1 MPHAALNAL
10 VSARRAAHLRSARRE
25 ARRAA
30 AHALRGEAL
39 TRVPQRL
46 LPSIAPHFVPKLAP
60 KFAPRL
66 APIVALLFAASPYL
80 ASAQA
85 GPQPAANAAT
95 PAAQAAQLLSAAR
108 MWEGK
113 NRPDIARGLVQ
124 KALLFD
130 PQQPDALA
138 LLGEIEL
145 RSNRPA
151 EAAKILAQLK
161 KVAPNASAT
170 KELDDAYRVATS
182 GKMEMAQIR
191 LLAAAGKSEEA
202 SARLLK
208 LFPNGAPAGDL
219 AGDYYRILAGTTAG
233 RAQAIGELRTR
244 VKQNPNDPRLAL
256 ILGDLLTDRADTR
269 MEGLNL
275 IYHVYQR
282 QDSNRAFALE
292 LWRRALASAGHDDPA
307 YYVWYLRYL
316 QEVPDDSDAKQTV
329 ADLGKKLGAK
339 GQAQAQALAQ
349 NPSAVIS
356 APPAT
361 AAGNARASTQARA
374 RPPGPGAADR
384 ARGLAQLDRG
394 DLKDAETSL
403 QSAQRANPNDGET
416 IGALGLVRL
425 REGRHDEARE
435 LFARALK
442 LDPDNAGKWRS
453 LEKTAAIWGTIAKA
467 REANS
472 QGKPEEAETL
482 AREALK
488 LDPGNTTASD
498 ILGNALI
505 AQKKWPEAEA
515 VLRPLVNAPK
525 PDMDALRGLVTVLRE
540 TGRASE
546 IEPLIA
552 ATTPR
557 VSGSSAEQKQLRAE
571 LLSIQADQLLADN
584 RKSPAI
590 AKLEEAVR
598 LTPDDAWT
606 RFRLARQYRDL
617 GLPALGR
624 QVMEDGL
631 KVSQAPDMR
640 YATALYL
647 NSVDDVDAA
656 AAQLDAVPEAQRS
669 EGMRQLMGNLAAQKK
684 IAQARQLIAQG
695 KEDEAR
701 ALLDSAAADANAAND
716 PQMLATVGREWIA
729 IGEPD
734 RGLKL
739 VQDWLAAHPDDPAA
753 NGARVR
759 YGELLAAANR
769 DDAWANWIDATR
781 DQPGITDEQKASL
794 DDQELRLVARETDRQ
809 IEAGDLTGA
818 RHTLDAVPDRL
829 KTTKR
834 WLLEDVDLRE
844 AKGDYKGAM
853 ASAQKVLVTQPDD
866 ADARL
871 AVARM
876 LERVG
881 RDREAADMVRAVLA
895 DTAENDI
902 DTRLAVARR
911 FTALG
916 LNDEASAVVE
926 PLREQYPDNPD
937 ITIQA
942 GRVAQARGNY
952 NEAASLYRTS
962 RTQEVAEGT
971 QPDAD
976 GTTSAGRALQSL
988 EDRKQ
993 GQVATGW
1000 YQSNLSGDPGIS
1012 ELHATEVPVYVRIPD
1027 GYTGHYFFHADTVYL
1042 NAGTLPGNDL
1052 DIAYKY
1058 GKIAALGNAGL
1069 GSVNETA
1076 TGVALAAGYEFSGA
1090 NNSWRADIGSTP
1102 VGFPITSVLGGI
1114 QYRHDFP
1121 SGSSL
1126 ALDVSRRPVTA
1137 SLVSYAGGID
1147 PVTGEKWGGVV
1158 RNGFTA
1164 RGAQDFGP
1172 GTIFTSIGFGLLTG
1186 TNVETNQE
1194 FKVRSG
1200 YDWSVFKRPDQIVSS
1215 GLTLNYWKYSKNE
1228 HNYTFGN
1235 GGYYSPQS
1243 YFSVSIPLDWTGRY
1257 KKLSWE
1263 IDGSVGMSFTNENE
1277 SPFYPTR
1284 PGLQAQALAF
1294 MSANDLGSPFFGGG
1308 SGGGFS
1314 YAVEAAAEYRVT
1326 EHFVVGGRFRLD
1338 RSRDYA
1344 PNVGVL
1350 YLRYFFSPQKG
1361 PVPFPPRPVVPY
1373 SAY

>member
-10 VSARRAAHLRSARRE
+10 ASARRGARARSARRE
-25 ARRAA
+25 ARRLAA
-30 AHALRGEAL
+30 CALPGLASPG
-39 TRVPQRL
+39 TPPSRL
-46 LPSIAPHFVPKLAP
+46 LPNIAPL
-60 KFAPRL
+60 
-66 APIVALLFAASPYL
+66 VALLVAASPYP
-80 ASAQA
+80 ASAQTA
-85 GPQPAANAAT
+85 PQPAANAAT
-95 PAAQAAQLLSAAR
+95 PGAQAEQLLSAAR

-113 NRPDIARGLVQ
+113 NRPDVARGLVQ

-130 PQQPDALA
+130 PKQPDALA

-161 KVAPNASAT
+161 KIAPNASAT
-170 KELDDAYRVATS
+170 KELDDAYRIATS

-191 LLAAAGKSEEA
+191 LLSAAGKSDEA

-219 AGDYYRILAGTTAG
+219 ARDYYRILAGTTAG
-233 RAQAIGELRTR
+233 RAQAISELRTR

-275 IYHVYQR
+275 IYRVYQR
-282 QDSNRAFALE
+282 QDSNRALALE
-292 LWRRALASAGHDDPA
+292 LWRRALGSAGRDDPA

-316 QEVPDDSDAKQTV
+316 QEVPDDTDAQQTV

-339 GQAQAQALAQ
+339 GQAQALAQAQ
-349 NPSAVIS
+349 NPQAVVT
-356 APPAT
+356 APAPSRAAAT
-361 AAGNARASTQARA
+361 SGASTQARA
-374 RPPGPGAADR
+374 RPGPGAADR

-453 LEKTAAIWGTIAKA
+453 LEKTATIWGTIAKA
-467 REANS
+467 RDANS
-472 QGKPEEAETL
+472 QGKPEQAEAL

-540 TGRASE
+540 THRENE

-557 VSGSSAEQKQLRAE
+557 VSGSTAELKRLHAE

-606 RFRLARQYRDL
+606 RFTLARQYRDL

-656 AAQLDAVPEAQRS
+656 AAQLAAVPEAERS
-669 EGMRQLMGNLAAQKK
+669 QGMRELIGNLAAQKK

-781 DQPGITDEQKASL
+781 DQPGITEEQLASL
-794 DDQELRLVARETDRQ
+794 DDQELRLAVRETDRQ
-809 IEAGDLTGA
+809 IEAGDLTAA

-829 KTTKR
+829 KSNRR
-834 WLLEDVDLRE
+834 WLLEEVDLLD

-853 ASAQKVLVTQPDD
+853 AAAQKVLATQPDD

-876 LERVG
+876 LERMG

-916 LNDEASAVVE
+916 LNDEASAVVD
-926 PLREQYPDNPD
+926 PLHEQYPDNPD

-952 NEAASLYRTS
+952 NEAANLYRTS
-962 RTQEVAEGT
+962 RTQEEAEGT

-1012 ELHATEVPVYVRIPD
+1012 ELHATEVPLYVRIPD

-1042 NAGTLPGNDL
+1042 NAGTLPGGDL
-1052 DIAYKY
+1052 DTASKY

-1069 GSVNETA
+1069 GNINETA
-1076 TGVALAAGYEFSGA
+1076 KGVALAAGYEFSGA

-1114 QYRHDFP
+1114 QYRHDFQN
-1121 SGSSL
+1121 SSSL
-1126 ALDVSRRPVTA
+1126 SLDVSRRPVTA

-1158 RNGFTA
+1158 RNGFTV
-1164 RGAQDFGP
+1164 RGAKDFGP

-1200 YDWSVFKRPDQIVSS
+1200 YDWSVFRRPDQIVSS
-1215 GLTLNYWKYSKNE
+1215 GLILNYWKYSKNE

-1243 YFSVSIPLDWTGRY
+1243 YFSIGIPLDWTGRY

-1263 IDGSVGMSFTNENE
+1263 IDGSVGMSFTNENQ

-1294 MSANDLGSPFFGGG
+1294 MSANDLGSPYFGGG

-1314 YAVEAAAEYRVT
+1314 YTIEAALEYRVT
-1326 EHFVVGGRFRLD
+1326 EHFVVGGRFSID

-1350 YLRYFFSPQKG
+1350 YMRYFFSPQKG

>member
-10 VSARRAAHLRSARRE
+10 ASARRAARVRSARRE
-25 ARRAA
+25 ARRLAA
-30 AHALRGEAL
+30 GAMQGVASPG
-39 TRVPQRL
+39 TPPNRL
-46 LPSIAPHFVPKLAP
+46 LPNIAPL
-60 KFAPRL
+60 
-66 APIVALLFAASPYL
+66 VALFVAASPYP
-80 ASAQA
+80 ASAQTVA
-85 GPQPAANAAT
+85 QPAANAAT

-113 NRPDIARGLVQ
+113 NRPDVALGLVQ

-130 PQQPDALA
+130 PHQPDALA

-145 RSNRPA
+145 RMNRPA

-161 KVAPNASAT
+161 KIAPNASAT

-191 LLAAAGKSEEA
+191 LLSAAGKSEEA

-219 AGDYYRILAGTTAG
+219 ARDYYRILAGTTAG
-233 RAQAIGELRTR
+233 RAQAISELRMR

-256 ILGDLLTDRADTR
+256 ILGDLLTDRGDTR

-316 QEVPDDSDAKQTV
+316 QEVPDDTDAQQTV

-339 GQAQAQALAQ
+339 GQAQALAQAQ
-349 NPSAVIS
+349 NPSAVIT
-356 APPAT
+356 APSRAAAT
-361 AAGNARASTQARA
+361 SGASTQARA
-374 RPPGPGAADR
+374 RPGPGAADR

-435 LFARALK
+435 LFARAVK

-453 LEKTAAIWGTIAKA
+453 LEKTATIWGTIAKA
-467 REANS
+467 RDANS
-472 QGKPEEAETL
+472 QGKPEEAEAL

-540 TGRASE
+540 THRENE

-557 VSGSSAEQKQLRAE
+557 VSGSTAELKRLHAE

-606 RFRLARQYRDL
+606 RFTLARQYRDL

-647 NSVDDVDAA
+647 NSVDDIDAA
-656 AAQLDAVPEAQRS
+656 AAQLDAVPVAERS
-669 EGMRQLMGNLAAQKK
+669 QGMRELMGNLAAQKK

-734 RGLKL
+734 HGLKL

-781 DQPGITDEQKASL
+781 EQPGITQEQLASL
-794 DDQELRLVARETDRQ
+794 DDQELRLAVRETDRQ
-809 IEAGDLTGA
+809 IEAGDLTAA

-829 KTTKR
+829 KSNRR
-834 WLLEDVDLRE
+834 WLLEEVDLLE

-853 ASAQKVLVTQPDD
+853 ASAQKVLATQPDD

-876 LERVG
+876 LERMG

-916 LNDEASAVVE
+916 LNDEASAVVD

-962 RTQEVAEGT
+962 RTQEQAEGT

-1012 ELHATEVPVYVRIPD
+1012 ELHATEVPLYVRIPD

-1042 NAGTLPGNDL
+1042 NAGTLPANDL
-1052 DIAYKY
+1052 DTAIKY
-1058 GKIAALGNAGL
+1058 GKIAALGNTGL
-1069 GSVNETA
+1069 SPVNETA
-1076 TGVALAAGYEFSGA
+1076 TGVALAAGYEFNGA

-1114 QYRHDFP
+1114 QYRHDFQN
-1121 SGSSL
+1121 SSSL
-1126 ALDVSRRPVTA
+1126 SLDVSRRPVTA

-1158 RNGFTA
+1158 RNGFTV

-1186 TNVETNQE
+1186 TNVQTNQE

-1215 GLTLNYWKYSKNE
+1215 GLILNYWKYSKNE

-1243 YFSVSIPLDWTGRY
+1243 YFSIGIPLDWTGRY

-1263 IDGSVGMSFTNENE
+1263 IDGSVGMSFTNENQ

-1294 MSANDLGSPFFGGG
+1294 MNANDLGSPFFGGG

-1314 YAVEAAAEYRVT
+1314 YTIEAALEYRVT
-1326 EHFVVGGRFRLD
+1326 EHFVVGGRFSID

-1350 YLRYFFSPQKG
+1350 YMRYFFSPQKG

>member
-1 MPHAALNAL
+1 MDERMPYAALNAL
-10 VSARRAAHLRSARRE
+10 ARARRAARGRSARRE
-25 ARRAA
+25 ARRRDTRALPGNAA
-30 AHALRGEAL
+30 AC
-39 TRVPQRL
+39 
-46 LPSIAPHFVPKLAP
+46 
-60 KFAPRL
+60 APRRSL
-66 APIVALLFAASPYL
+66 PNLTPLVALLLAASPYL
-80 ASAQA
+80 ACAQQA
-85 GPQPAANAAT
+85 GAQPAANAAA

-108 MWEGK
+108 MWESK
-113 NRPDIARGLVQ
+113 DRPDIARGLVQ

-161 KVAPNASAT
+161 KLHPEASAT
-170 KELDDAYRVATS
+170 KELDDAYRIATS

-191 LLAAAGKSEEA
+191 LLSSAGKSDEA
-202 SARLLK
+202 AARLLK
-208 LFPNGAPAGDL
+208 LFPNGAPTGDL
-219 AGDYYRILAGTTAG
+219 AQDYYRILAGTAAG
-233 RAQAIGELRTR
+233 RARAISELRTR

-275 IYHVYQR
+275 IYRVYQR
-282 QDSNRAFALE
+282 QDSNRARALE
-292 LWRRALASAGHDDPA
+292 LWRRALGSAGRDDPA

-316 QEVPDDSDAKQTV
+316 QEVPDDTDAQQTV
-329 ADLGKKLGAK
+329 TELGKRLGAK
-339 GQAQAQALAQ
+339 GQAQALAEAQ
-349 NPSAVIS
+349 NPSAVIT
-356 APPAT
+356 APPRAAGAGAQAST
-361 AAGNARASTQARA
+361 AARAPAR
-374 RPPGPGAADR
+374 PGPGAADR
-384 ARGLAQLDRG
+384 ARGLTQLERG

-416 IGALGLVRL
+416 LGALGLVRL
-425 REGRHDEARE
+425 REGRHDEAKA
-435 LFARALK
+435 LFTRALV

-472 QGKPEEAETL
+472 QGKPQDAEAL

-488 LDPGNTTASD
+488 LDPGNTDAAD
-498 ILGNALI
+498 ILGSALI

-515 VLRPLVNAPK
+515 VLRPLVDAPK

-540 TGRASE
+540 THREDE
-546 IEPLIA
+546 IAPIIA

-557 VSGSSAEQKQLRAE
+557 VSGSTAELKRLHAE
-571 LLSIQADQLLADN
+571 LLEIEADQLLADN

-590 AKLEEAVR
+590 AKLEAAVR

-606 RFRLARQYRDL
+606 RYTLARQYRDL

-624 QVMEDGL
+624 EVMEDGV
-631 KVSQAPDMR
+631 KVSPSPDMR

-647 NSVDDVDAA
+647 NSVDDIDAA
-656 AAQLDAVPEAQRS
+656 AAQLDAVPPAERS
-669 EGMRQLMGNLAAQKK
+669 EGMRELMGNLTAQKK
-684 IAQARQLIAQG
+684 LVQARQLIAQG
-695 KEDEAR
+695 NENEAR

-716 PQMLATVGREWIA
+716 PQMLASVGREWIA

-739 VQDWLAAHPDDPAA
+739 VQDWLDAHPDDPAA

-781 DQPGITDEQKASL
+781 DQPGLTDEQKANL
-794 DDQELRLVARETDRQ
+794 DDQELRLAVRETDRL

-818 RHTLDAVPDRL
+818 RHTLDAVPERL
-829 KTTKR
+829 KSNRR
-834 WLLEDVDLRE
+834 WLLEEVDLLD
-844 AKGDYKGAM
+844 AKGDYKGAI
-853 ASAQKVLVTQPDD
+853 AAAQKVLATQPDD

-876 LERVG
+876 LERMG
-881 RDREAADMVRAVLA
+881 HDREAADMVRAVLA

-911 FTALG
+911 FTSLG
-916 LNDEASAVVE
+916 LNDEASAVVD

-937 ITIQA
+937 VTIQA
-942 GRVAQARGNY
+942 GRVAQASGNY

-962 RTQEVAEGT
+962 RAQEQAQGT

-976 GTTSAGRALQSL
+976 GTTSAGRALQGL

-993 GQVATGW
+993 GQVATAW

-1012 ELHATEVPVYVRIPD
+1012 ELHATEVPLYVRIPD

-1042 NAGTLPGNDL
+1042 NAGTLPANEL
-1052 DIAYKY
+1052 QNAYQY

-1069 GSVNETA
+1069 SPINETA
-1076 TGVALAAGYEFSGA
+1076 TGVALAAGYEFSSA

-1114 QYRHDFP
+1114 QYRHDFQHA
-1121 SGSSL
+1121 SL
-1126 ALDVSRRPVTA
+1126 SFDVSRRPVTA
-1137 SLVSYAGGID
+1137 SLVSYAGGRD
-1147 PVTGEKWGGVV
+1147 PVTGELWGGVV
-1158 RNGFTA
+1158 RNGFTV

-1172 GTIFTSIGFGLLTG
+1172 GTVFTSIGFGFLTG
-1186 TNVETNQE
+1186 TNVQTNQE

-1200 YDWSVFKRPDQIVSS
+1200 YDWSVFKRPDQAVSS
-1215 GLTLNYWKYSKNE
+1215 GLVFNYWQYSKNE
-1228 HNYTFGN
+1228 HFYTFGN

-1243 YFSVSIPLDWTGRY
+1243 YVSIGIPLDWTGRY

-1263 IDGSVGMSFTNENE
+1263 IDGSVGVSFTNENE
-1277 SPFYPTR
+1277 SPYFPTR
-1284 PGLQAQALAF
+1284 AGLQSQALAF
-1294 MSANDLGSPFFGGG
+1294 MSANGLGSPYFGGG

-1314 YAVEAAAEYRVT
+1314 YTVEAALEYRATPHLVL
-1326 EHFVVGGRFRLD
+1326 GGRFSID

-1350 YLRYFFSPQKG
+1350 YLRYYFSPQKG
-1361 PVPFPPRPVVPY
+1361 PVPYPPRPVTPY

>member
-1 MPHAALNAL
+1 MPHAALNAPAHAGA
-10 VSARRAAHLRSARRE
+10 VRGRSARRAA
-25 ARRAA
+25 RRAGARASPGA
-30 AHALRGEAL
+30 AGPGLPPRPWPALSPNMA
-39 TRVPQRL
+39 RL
-46 LPSIAPHFVPKLAP
+46 
-60 KFAPRL
+60 
-66 APIVALLFAASPYL
+66 VALVFAASPYL
-80 ASAQA
+80 ACAQA
-85 GPQPAANAAT
+85 GPRPGTQPGTNVGTSAAT

-113 NRPDIARGLVQ
+113 DRPDVARGLVQ

-138 LLGEIEL
+138 LLGQIEL

-151 EAAKILAQLK
+151 EAAKILARLRK
-161 KVAPNASAT
+161 IAPNASAT
-170 KELDDAYRVATS
+170 KELNDAYRVATS

-191 LLAAAGKSEEA
+191 LLSAAGKSDEA

-219 AGDYYRILAGTTAG
+219 ARDYYRILAGTTEG
-233 RAQAIGELRTR
+233 RARAIGELRAR
-244 VKQNPNDPRLAL
+244 VRQNPDDPRLAL

-275 IYHVYQR
+275 IYRVYRR
-282 QDSNRAFALE
+282 QDSNRALALE

-316 QEVPDDSDAKQTV
+316 QEVPDDTDARQTV
-329 ADLGKKLGAK
+329 ADLGKLVGAK
-339 GQAQAQALAQ
+339 GQAQALAEAQ
-349 NPSAVIS
+349 NPSAVIT
-356 APPAT
+356 APAPSRAPGGGG
-361 AAGNARASTQARA
+361 AAQARA
-374 RPPGPGAADR
+374 RPGPGAADR

-472 QGKPEEAETL
+472 QGKPAEAEAL
-482 AREALK
+482 AREALR
-488 LDPGNTTASD
+488 LDPGNTSATD

-515 VLRPLVNAPK
+515 VLRPLVDAPK

-540 TGRASE
+540 TRREAEVG
-546 IEPLIA
+546 PLIA

-557 VSGSSAEQKQLRAE
+557 VSGSSAELKRLHAE

-590 AKLEEAVR
+590 AALEEAVR

-606 RFRLARQYRDL
+606 RFTLARQYRDL

-624 QVMEDGL
+624 EVMEDGL
-631 KVSQAPDMR
+631 RVSPSPDMR

-656 AAQLDAVPEAQRS
+656 AAQLDAVPAAERS
-669 EGMRQLMGNLAAQKK
+669 EGMRELMGNLAAQRKL
-684 IAQARQLIAQG
+684 AQARQLIAQG

-701 ALLDSAAADANAAND
+701 ALLDSAADDANAAND
-716 PQMLATVGREWIA
+716 PQMLASVGREWIA
-729 IGEPD
+729 IGETD

-781 DQPGITDEQKASL
+781 DQPGITGEQLASL
-794 DDQELRLVARETDRQ
+794 DDQELRLAVRETDRQ

-818 RHTLDAVPDRL
+818 RHTLDAVPGRL
-829 KTTKR
+829 KSNRR
-834 WLLEDVDLRE
+834 WLLAEVDLLE
-844 AKGDYKGAM
+844 AKGDYRDAI
-853 ASAQKVLVTQPDD
+853 ASARKVLAAQPDD

-876 LERVG
+876 LERMG
-881 RDREAADMVRAVLA
+881 RDREAAEMVRAVLA
-895 DTAENDI
+895 DTADNDV

-916 LNDEASAVVE
+916 LDDEASAVVE

-942 GRVAQARGNY
+942 GRVAQARGEY
-952 NEAASLYRTS
+952 NEAANLYRAS
-962 RTQEVAEGT
+962 RAQEQAAGT

-976 GTTSAGRALQSL
+976 GTTSAGRALQGL

-1000 YQSNLSGDPGIS
+1000 YQSNLSGDAGIS
-1012 ELHATEVPVYVRIPD
+1012 ELHATEAPVYVRIPD

-1042 NAGTLPGNDL
+1042 NAGTLPANDL
-1052 DIAYKY
+1052 DTADRY

-1069 GSVNETA
+1069 SPVNEMA

-1102 VGFPITSVLGGI
+1102 VGFPIQSVLGGI
-1114 QYRHDFP
+1114 QYRHDFRHA
-1121 SGSSL
+1121 SL
-1126 ALDVSRRPVTA
+1126 SFDVSRRSVTA
-1137 SLVSYAGGID
+1137 SLVSYAGGRD
-1147 PVTGEKWGGVV
+1147 PVTGELWGGVV
-1158 RNGFTA
+1158 RNGFTV

-1186 TNVETNQE
+1186 KNVQTNQE
-1194 FKVRSG
+1194 FKIRSG
-1200 YDWSVFKRPDQIVSS
+1200 YDWSVFRRPDQVVSS

-1243 YFSVSIPLDWTGRY
+1243 YFSVGIPLDWTGRY

-1263 IDGSVGMSFTNENE
+1263 IDGSVGMSFTNEDE
-1277 SPFYPTR
+1277 SPFFPTR

-1294 MSANDLGSPFFGGG
+1294 MNANDLGSPYFGGG

-1314 YAVEAAAEYRVT
+1314 YTLEAALEYRVT
-1326 EHFVVGGRFRLD
+1326 PHFVVGGRFSID

-1350 YLRYFFSPQKG
+1350 YMRYFFSPQKG
-1361 PVPFPPRPVVPY
+1361 QVPFPPRPVTPY

>member
-1 MPHAALNAL
+1 MPQAALNAL
-10 VSARRAAHLRSARRE
+10 ALATPTARGRRARRE
-25 ARRAA
+25 ARRPAA
-30 AHALRGEAL
+30 CARPRDPAVDALPRFL
-39 TRVPQRL
+39 
-46 LPSIAPHFVPKLAP
+46 
-60 KFAPRL
+60 PRL
-66 APIVALLFAASPYL
+66 TQLVALLLAASPYL
-80 ASAQA
+80 ACAQA
-85 GPQPAANAAT
+85 SPPPAPNAAT

-113 NRPDIARGLVQ
+113 NRPDVARGLVQ

-130 PQQPDALA
+130 PRQPDALA

-145 RSNRPA
+145 RENRPA

-161 KVAPNASAT
+161 KIAPDASAT

-191 LLAAAGKSEEA
+191 LLAAAGKSDEA
-202 SARLLK
+202 SARLQK

-219 AGDYYRILAGTTAG
+219 ARDYYRILAGTTEG
-233 RAQAIGELRTR
+233 RARAISELRTR
-244 VKQNPNDPRLAL
+244 VKQNPNDPRLTL

-275 IYHVYQR
+275 IYRVYQR
-282 QDSNRAFALE
+282 QDSNRALALE
-292 LWRRALASAGHDDPA
+292 LWRRALASAGRDDPA

-316 QEVPDDSDAKQTV
+316 QEVPDDSDAQQTV

-339 GQAQAQALAQ
+339 GQAQALAQAQ
-349 NPSAVIS
+349 NPQAVVT
-356 APPAT
+356 APAR
-361 AAGNARASTQARA
+361 AAGGGGGTQASTQARA
-374 RPPGPGAADR
+374 RPRPGPGAADR

-425 REGRHDEARE
+425 REGRHDEAKA

-453 LEKTAAIWGTIAKA
+453 LEKTATLWGTIAKA
-467 REANS
+467 REANA
-472 QGKPEEAETL
+472 QGKPQEAEAL

-488 LDPGNTTASD
+488 LDPGNTSALD

-540 TGRASE
+540 THRENE

-552 ATTPR
+552 ATAPR
-557 VSGSSAEQKQLRAE
+557 VSGSSAELKRLHAE

-584 RKSPAI
+584 LKSPAI
-590 AKLEEAVR
+590 ARLEEAVR

-606 RFRLARQYRDL
+606 RFTLARQYRDL

-624 QVMEDGL
+624 EVMEDGV
-631 KVSQAPDMR
+631 KVSPSPDMR

-647 NSVDDVDAA
+647 NSVDDIDAA
-656 AAQLDAVPEAQRS
+656 AAQLDAVPAAERS
-669 EGMRQLMGNLAAQKK
+669 AGMRELMGNLSAQRKLV
-684 IAQARQLIAQG
+684 QARQLIAQG
-695 KEDEAR
+695 NEAEAR
-701 ALLDSAAADANAAND
+701 ALLDAAADDANAAND
-716 PQMLATVGREWIA
+716 PQMLASVGREWIA

-781 DQPGITDEQKASL
+781 DQPGITAEQLASL
-794 DDQELRLVARETDRQ
+794 DDQELRLAIRETDRQ
-809 IEAGDLTGA
+809 ITAGDLTGA

-829 KTTKR
+829 KSNRR
-834 WLLEDVDLRE
+834 WLLEEADLFE
-844 AKGDYKGAM
+844 AKGDYKSAM
-853 ASAQKVLVTQPDD
+853 ASAQKVLATHPDD
-866 ADARL
+866 AEARL
-871 AVARM
+871 TVARM
-876 LERVG
+876 LERMG

-916 LNDEASAVVE
+916 LNDEASSVVD

-937 ITIQA
+937 ITIQS
-942 GRVAQARGNY
+942 GRIAQARGNY

-962 RTQEVAEGT
+962 RAQEQAGGT

-976 GTTSAGRALQSL
+976 GTTSAGRALQGL

-1012 ELHATEVPVYVRIPD
+1012 ELHATEIPLYVRIPD

-1042 NAGTLPGNDL
+1042 NAGTLPANDL
-1052 DIAYKY
+1052 DTAYKY

-1069 GSVNETA
+1069 SPINETA
-1076 TGVALAAGYEFSGA
+1076 TGVALAAGYEFNGA
-1090 NNSWRADIGSTP
+1090 NNSWRADVGSTP
-1102 VGFPITSVLGGI
+1102 VGFPIQSILGGI
-1114 QYRHDFP
+1114 QYRHDFQH
-1121 SGSSL
+1121 SSL
-1126 ALDVSRRPVTA
+1126 SFDVSRRPVTA

-1158 RNGFTA
+1158 RNGFTV

-1172 GTIFTSIGFGLLTG
+1172 GTVFTSIGFGLLTG

-1194 FKVRSG
+1194 FKVRGG
-1200 YDWSVFKRPDQIVSS
+1200 YDWSVIRRPDQIVSS

-1235 GGYYSPQS
+1235 GGYYSPQG
-1243 YFSVSIPLDWTGRY
+1243 YFSVGIPLDWTGRY

-1294 MSANDLGSPFFGGG
+1294 MNANDLGSPYFGGG

-1314 YAVEAAAEYRVT
+1314 YTIEAALEYRVT
-1326 EHFVVGGRFRLD
+1326 EHFVVGGRFSID

-1350 YLRYFFSPQKG
+1350 YMRYFFSPQKG

>member
-1 MPHAALNAL
+1 MDERMPHAALNTLAH
-10 VSARRAAHLRSARRE
+10 ARRAARGRSARRE
-25 ARRAA
+25 ARRTSAR
-30 AHALRGEAL
+30 ALHGDAPA
-39 TRVPQRL
+39 PQRF
-46 LPSIAPHFVPKLAP
+46 LPAFLPNLTPL
-60 KFAPRL
+60 
-66 APIVALLFAASPYL
+66 VALLFAASPYL
-80 ASAQA
+80 ACAQA
-85 GPQPAANAAT
+85 GPQPAANAAA

-108 MWEGK
+108 MWDGK
-113 NRPDIARGLVQ
+113 NRPDVARGLVQ

-161 KVAPNASAT
+161 KIAPNASAT
-170 KELDDAYRVATS
+170 KELEDAYRVATS

-191 LLAAAGKSEEA
+191 LLANAGKSDEA
-202 SARLLK
+202 AARLLK

-219 AGDYYRILAGTTAG
+219 ARDYYRILAGTSAG
-233 RAQAIGELRTR
+233 RAQAISELRTR

-275 IYHVYQR
+275 IYRVYQR
-282 QDSNRAFALE
+282 QDSNRAQALE
-292 LWRRALASAGHDDPA
+292 LWRRALGSAGRDDPA

-316 QEVPDDSDAKQTV
+316 QEVPDDTDTRQTV
-329 ADLGKKLGAK
+329 ADLGKKLGPQ
-339 GQAQAQALAQ
+339 GQAQALAQ
-349 NPSAVIS
+349 AQNPKAVIT
-356 APPAT
+356 APARPAGT
-361 AAGNARASTQARA
+361 STQASSQARA
-374 RPPGPGAADR
+374 RARSGPGAADR

-425 REGRHDEARE
+425 REGRHDEAKA

-453 LEKTAAIWGTIAKA
+453 LEKTATIWGTIAKA
-467 REANS
+467 RDANS
-472 QGKPEEAETL
+472 QGKPEEAEAL

-488 LDPGNTTASD
+488 LDPGNTTALN

-505 AQKKWPEAEA
+505 AQKKWAEAEA

-540 TGRASE
+540 THREDE

-557 VSGSSAEQKQLRAE
+557 VSGSSAELKRLHAE

-590 AKLEEAVR
+590 ARLEEAVR

-624 QVMEDGL
+624 EVMEDGL
-631 KVSQAPDMR
+631 KVSPSPDMR

-656 AAQLDAVPEAQRS
+656 AAVLDAVPAAERS
-669 EGMRQLMGNLAAQKK
+669 AGMRELMGNLAAQKK
-684 IAQARQLIAQG
+684 LAQARQLIAQG
-695 KEDEAR
+695 NEDEAR

-716 PQMLATVGREWIA
+716 PQMLASVGREWIA

-781 DQPGITDEQKASL
+781 EQPGITEEQLANL
-794 DDQELRLVARETDRQ
+794 DDQELRLAVRETDRQ
-809 IEAGDLTGA
+809 IQAGDLTAA

-829 KTTKR
+829 KSSKR
-834 WLLEDVDLRE
+834 WLLEDVDVRE

-853 ASAQKVLVTQPDD
+853 ASAQKVLDTQPDD

-876 LERVG
+876 LERMG

-916 LNDEASAVVE
+916 LNDEASGVVD
-926 PLREQYPDNPD
+926 PLRAQFPNNPD
-937 ITIQA
+937 VTIQA

-962 RTQEVAEGT
+962 RTQEQAEGT

-976 GTTSAGRALQSL
+976 GTTSASRALQGL

-993 GQVATGW
+993 GQVATAW

-1012 ELHATEVPVYVRIPD
+1012 ELHATEVPLYVRIPD

-1042 NAGTLPGNDL
+1042 NAGTLPGDNL

-1069 GSVNETA
+1069 GPINETA

-1102 VGFPITSVLGGI
+1102 VGFPIQSVLGGI
-1114 QYRHDFP
+1114 AYRHDFQH
-1121 SGSSL
+1121 SSL
-1126 ALDVSRRPVTA
+1126 SFDVSRRPVTA

-1158 RNGFTA
+1158 RNGFTV

-1172 GTIFTSIGFGLLTG
+1172 GTLFTSIGFGLLTG

-1200 YDWSVFKRPDQIVSS
+1200 YDWSVFRRPDQVLSS

-1243 YFSVSIPLDWTGRY
+1243 YFSVGIPLDWTGRY

-1263 IDGSVGMSFTNENE
+1263 LAGSVGMSFTNENT

-1284 PGLQAQALAF
+1284 PGLQSQAIAF
-1294 MSANDLGSPFFGGG
+1294 MNANDLGSPYFGGG

-1314 YAVEAAAEYRVT
+1314 YTIEAALEYRVT
-1326 EHFVVGGRFRLD
+1326 PHFVVGGRFSLD

-1350 YLRYFFSPQKG
+1350 YMRYFFSPQKG
-1361 PVPFPPRPVVPY
+1361 PVPYPPRPVTPY

>member
-10 VSARRAAHLRSARRE
+10 ASARRAARLRSARRE
-25 ARRAA
+25 ARRLAA
-30 AHALRGEAL
+30 RALRGEAVAC
-39 TRVPQRL
+39 TPQRL
-46 LPSIAPHFVPKLAP
+46 LPNIAPKLT
-60 KFAPRL
+60 PRL
-66 APIVALLFAASPYL
+66 APIIALLFAASPYL
-80 ASAQA
+80 AWAQA
-85 GPQPAANAAT
+85 GAQPAANAAT

-113 NRPDIARGLVQ
+113 NRPDVARSLVQ

-145 RSNRPA
+145 RENRPA

-161 KVAPNASAT
+161 KIAPNASAT

-219 AGDYYRILAGTTAG
+219 ARDYYRILAGTTAG
-233 RAQAIGELRTR
+233 RAQAISELRTR

-282 QDSNRAFALE
+282 QDSNRALALE
-292 LWRRALASAGHDDPA
+292 LWRRSLASAGRDDPA

-316 QEVPDDSDAKQTV
+316 QEVPDDADAQQTV

-339 GQAQAQALAQ
+339 GQAQALAQAQ
-349 NPSAVIS
+349 NPQAVIT
-356 APPAT
+356 APAPSRT
-361 AAGNARASTQARA
+361 TGTSGASTQARA
-374 RPPGPGAADR
+374 RPGPGAADR

-394 DLKDAETSL
+394 DLKEAEASL

-453 LEKTAAIWGTIAKA
+453 LEKTATIWGTIAKA
-467 REANS
+467 RDANS
-472 QGKPEEAETL
+472 QGKPEEAEAL

-498 ILGNALI
+498 ILGSALI

-540 TGRASE
+540 TNRENE

-557 VSGSSAEQKQLRAE
+557 VSGSTAELKRLHAE

-606 RFRLARQYRDL
+606 RFTLARQYRDL

-647 NSVDDVDAA
+647 NSVDDIDAA

-669 EGMRQLMGNLAAQKK
+669 QGMRELMGNLAAQKK

-781 DQPGITDEQKASL
+781 DQPGITAEQLASL
-794 DDQELRLVARETDRQ
+794 DDQELRLAVRETDRQ
-809 IEAGDLTGA
+809 IQAGDLTAA

-829 KTTKR
+829 KSNRR
-834 WLLEDVDLRE
+834 WLLEEVDLLD

-853 ASAQKVLVTQPDD
+853 ASAQKVLATQPDD

-876 LERVG
+876 LERMG

-916 LNDEASAVVE
+916 LNDEASGVVD
-926 PLREQYPDNPD
+926 PLREQYPNNPD

-942 GRVAQARGNY
+942 GRVAQARGNF

-962 RTQEVAEGT
+962 RTQEEAEGT

-1012 ELHATEVPVYVRIPD
+1012 ELHATEVPLYVRIPD

-1042 NAGTLPGNDL
+1042 NAGTLPGGDL
-1052 DIAYKY
+1052 DTAYKY

-1069 GSVNETA
+1069 GNINETA
-1076 TGVALAAGYEFSGA
+1076 TGVALAAGYEFNGA

-1102 VGFPITSVLGGI
+1102 VGFPIESVLGGI
-1114 QYRHDFP
+1114 SYRHDFQN
-1121 SGSSL
+1121 SSSL
-1126 ALDVSRRPVTA
+1126 SLDVSRRPVTA

-1158 RNGFTA
+1158 RNGFTV
-1164 RGAQDFGP
+1164 RGAKDFGP

-1200 YDWSVFKRPDQIVSS
+1200 YDWSVFRRPDQIVSS
-1215 GLTLNYWKYSKNE
+1215 GLILNYWKYSKNE

-1243 YFSVSIPLDWTGRY
+1243 YFSVGIPIDWTGRY

-1263 IDGSVGMSFTNENE
+1263 IDGSVGMSFSNENQ

-1294 MSANDLGSPFFGGG
+1294 MNANDLGSPYFGGG

-1314 YAVEAAAEYRVT
+1314 YTIEAALEYRVT
-1326 EHFVVGGRFRLD
+1326 EHFVVGGRFSID

-1350 YLRYFFSPQKG
+1350 YMRYFFSPQKG

>member
-1 MPHAALNAL
+1 MPRAALTAL
-10 VSARRAAHLRSARRE
+10 ASARRAARARSARRE
-25 ARRAA
+25 ARRLA
-30 AHALRGEAL
+30 AHALPAVAG
-39 TRVPQRL
+39 PG
-46 LPSIAPHFVPKLAP
+46 APPNRSLPKLAP
-60 KFAPRL
+60 L
-66 APIVALLFAASPYL
+66 VALFVAASPYP
-80 ASAQA
+80 ARAQTA
-85 GPQPAANAAT
+85 TPQPAANAAAPT
-95 PAAQAAQLLSAAR
+95 TQATQLLSAAR

-113 NRPDIARGLVQ
+113 NRPDVARGLVQ

-145 RSNRPA
+145 RENRPA
-151 EAAKILAQLK
+151 DTAKILAQLK
-161 KVAPNASAT
+161 KIAPNASAT
-170 KELDDAYRVATS
+170 KQLDDAYRVATS

-191 LLAAAGKSEEA
+191 LLSSAGKSEEA

-219 AGDYYRILAGTTAG
+219 ASDYYRILAGTTAG
-233 RAQAIGELRTR
+233 RAQAIGELRAR

-269 MEGLNL
+269 LEGLNL
-275 IYHVYQR
+275 IYRVYQR
-282 QDSNRAFALE
+282 QDSDRARALE
-292 LWRRALASAGHDDPA
+292 LWRRALGSAGRDDPA

-316 QEVPDDSDAKQTV
+316 QEVPDDTDAQQTV

-339 GQAQAQALAQ
+339 DQAQAQALAR
-349 NPSAVIS
+349 NPSAVV
-356 APPAT
+356 AAQPGTPAGR
-361 AAGNARASTQARA
+361 AQASTQARA
-374 RPPGPGAADR
+374 RPRPGPGAADR

-403 QSAQRANPNDGET
+403 QSAQRANPSDGET

-435 LFARALK
+435 LFARAIT

-453 LEKTAAIWGTIAKA
+453 LEKTATIWGTIAKA
-467 REANS
+467 RDANS
-472 QGKPEEAETL
+472 RGLPEEAETL
-482 AREALK
+482 AREALR
-488 LDPGNTTASD
+488 LDPGNATASD

-515 VLRPLVNAPK
+515 VLRPLVNAPR

-540 TGRASE
+540 THRENE

-557 VSGSSAEQKQLRAE
+557 VSGSTAELKRLHAE

-606 RFRLARQYRDL
+606 RFTLARQYRDL

-647 NSVDDVDAA
+647 NSVDDIAAA
-656 AAQLDAVPEAQRS
+656 AAQLAAVPEGERS
-669 EGMRQLMGNLAAQKK
+669 QGMRELMGNLAAQKK

-695 KEDEAR
+695 NEDEAR

-781 DQPGITDEQKASL
+781 DQPGITQEQLASL
-794 DDQELRLVARETDRQ
+794 DDQELRLAVRETDRQ

-829 KTTKR
+829 KSNRR
-834 WLLEDVDLRE
+834 WLLEEVDLLD

-853 ASAQKVLVTQPDD
+853 ASAQKVLATQPDD

-876 LERVG
+876 LERMG
-881 RDREAADMVRAVLA
+881 RNREAADMVRAVLA

-916 LNDEASAVVE
+916 LNDEASAVVD
-926 PLREQYPDNPD
+926 PLREQYPDNPS

-962 RTQEVAEGT
+962 RTQEQAEGT

-1012 ELHATEVPVYVRIPD
+1012 ELHATEVPLYVRIPD

-1042 NAGTLPGNDL
+1042 NAGTLPGGDL
-1052 DIAYKY
+1052 DTAYKY

-1069 GSVNETA
+1069 GNINETA
-1076 TGVALAAGYEFSGA
+1076 TGVALAAGYEFNGA

-1102 VGFPITSVLGGI
+1102 LGFPIESVLGGI
-1114 QYRHDFP
+1114 QYRHDFLNDA
-1121 SGSSL
+1121 SL
-1126 ALDVSRRPVTA
+1126 SLDVSRRPVTA

-1158 RNGFTA
+1158 RNGFTV
-1164 RGAQDFGP
+1164 RGAKDFGP

-1215 GLTLNYWKYSKNE
+1215 GLILNYWKYSKNE

-1243 YFSVSIPLDWTGRY
+1243 YFSIGIPLDWTGRY

-1294 MSANDLGSPFFGGG
+1294 MNANDLGSPYFGGG

-1314 YAVEAAAEYRVT
+1314 YTIEAALEYRVT
-1326 EHFVVGGRFRLD
+1326 EHFVVGGRFSID

-1350 YLRYFFSPQKG
+1350 YMRYFFSPQKG